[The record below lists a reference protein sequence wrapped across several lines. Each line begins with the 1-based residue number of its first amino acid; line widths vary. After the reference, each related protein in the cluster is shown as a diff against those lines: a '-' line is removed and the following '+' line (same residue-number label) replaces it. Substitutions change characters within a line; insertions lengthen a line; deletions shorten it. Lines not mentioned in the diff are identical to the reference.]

1 MYWKLTLKERYNI
14 YNHWLLSLS
23 KLVTWLMNADCSCR
37 AFGFHGTA
45 LGNFKSARLDD
56 SHSTRNGRF
65 NSWCVCFIITL
76 LLNRKDSITFSI
88 YITNRRINYGNWY
101 WNVVAQTRPI
111 SAHLRFFRTSY
122 GRWFRC
128 QMLQG
133 IYVWGGSFLI
143 KFNHFF
149 LYFYRRRTVICTML
163 YYILYTITRY
173 YDILLDYILLD
184 TMRSLGLM
192 ELWDSWLL

>member
-56 SHSTRNGRF
+56 SHPTRNGRF

-76 LLNRKDSITFSI
+76 LFKNRKDSITFSI

-133 IYVWGGSFLI
+133 IYVWGGSFLM
-143 KFNHFF
+143 KFNNFF
-149 LYFYRRRTVICTML
+149 LYFYRRKTVICSML
-163 YYILYTITRY
+163 
-173 YDILLDYILLD
+173 
-184 TMRSLGLM
+184 SLGLM